1 MSIDV
6 LPGNAA
12 DEEQS
17 VGDIGRKG
25 MDGNDEKRKR
35 GKEEK
40 RKERNGVC
48 PYDVF
53 GVDRRRKS

>member
-1 MSIDV
+1 MYFLETLRMRSSQWGIS
-6 LPGNAA
+6 A
-12 DEEQS
+12 EREWM
-17 VGDIGRKG
+17 G
-25 MDGNDEKRKR
+25 MMRR